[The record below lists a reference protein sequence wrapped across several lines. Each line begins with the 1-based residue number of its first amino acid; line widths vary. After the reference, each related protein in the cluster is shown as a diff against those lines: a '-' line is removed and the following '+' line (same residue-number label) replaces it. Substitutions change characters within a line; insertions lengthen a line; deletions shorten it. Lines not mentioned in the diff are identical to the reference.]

1 MLYGVLIVRGV
12 LLMTSKSFYTDES
25 IKEVLDIYSNTVF
38 RLALTRT
45 GNKADAEDVFQ
56 EVFLRYIKQKKQFEN
71 EEHRKA
77 WLIKVTLNC
86 SHKLFSSAWFRHT
99 VPLITDLSYETQ
111 EKSEIYFTILSLP
124 KKYRSIIHLF
134 YFEDLSISQIS
145 KILSIKESTVKT
157 QLHRARQMLKLQ
169 LKGDYDYE

>member
-1 MLYGVLIVRGV
+1 MQPN
-12 LLMTSKSFYTDES
+12 SFYTDES
-25 IKEVLDIYSNTVF
+25 IKEVLDIYSNTVY

-45 GNKADAEDVFQ
+45 RNKSDAEDIFQ

-77 WLIKVTLNC
+77 WLIRVTLNC
-86 SHKLFSSAWFRHT
+86 SLKLFSSAWFRHT

-111 EKSEIYFTILSLP
+111 EKPEIYFAILRLP

-134 YFEDLSISQIS
+134 YFEDLPISQIS
-145 KILSIKESTVKT
+145 KILSTKESTIKT

-169 LKGDYDYE
+169 LKGDFEYE